1 MKREKIDQIKKF
13 IKDESIK
20 FIAKFGGLTN
30 TFFYDSELE
39 LKPGILRKFSIV
51 EQVHE
56 NWGTTSKVD
65 FDEFFQIALKEFKS
79 NHPITVTE
87 SVSLKKVK
95 ESWLKTERRNEIG
108 WDDGQFNTYRDRYF
122 EYLKRS
128 GRSEKYI
135 LENKKSSLS
144 IIEKLADPNSTSEI
158 LVKGLV
164 VGSVQSGKTANF
176 NGVINS
182 AIDLGYRLIIVL
194 SGITEDLRNQT
205 QDRIENDVIGDK
217 KSKLGPNGEEIWRGV
232 GSVTPFKIED
242 GRIVVRMITSLSS
255 DFKRGIWEGDNS
267 LNSFNILVCKKNV
280 SILKNILL
288 WLNDKNGGKKSN
300 IPFLVIDDEA
310 DNASLNNMGFKGKE
324 YATKI
329 NLEIRALLD
338 LFMIR
343 SYLGYTATPFANVLQ
358 DRNERPDK
366 MFSIPKSNQDKIPEG
381 EAKNFDFT
389 LIPNLFPEDFID
401 LLFPPS
407 NYIGIKH
414 FFDTKEDD
422 QNKKINKIES
432 LIADPINDYLGSF
445 PVRVY
450 KSDGTPTFLK
460 EKNQDKEL
468 EKINPSRSAK
478 QTDEFPKILP
488 ESLKESIL
496 CFILSIAVR
505 LSRNPEMVNSEL
517 YQPHH
522 SMLIH
527 ISRFGLWQNRTK
539 ELIKE
544 FLDGPEGNAG
554 KGLFS
559 HIKND
564 KTNSETFVEF
574 ERIWNK
580 YYYYI
585 INNIKNLVPAGYED
599 DFMVPKDFKTDI
611 LGLLPE
617 AIRNIE
623 VKAVNSITKDNLRY
637 PKKEDKDF
645 SEKKYIA
652 IGGNRLSRGFTLE
665 GLTINYF
672 LRGTEN
678 ADTLMQM
685 GRWFGYRPGFLD
697 CCKLF
702 TTIEAIEKFNEASL
716 IIEDL
721 ENKFEQLSKLPDK
734 SPRDFTLWIR
744 NNPGVLKLT
753 RGNFLKNLNWLSL
766 VFSDTIQQSTQ
777 FILKKSL
784 IEESFN
790 CFKTHVN
797 KILWESKE
805 GYIIHNTNQ
814 EGLLEFIDLPNTM
827 NNLNVLGL
835 RGFLKNCS
843 EKGKLQNWTIAI
855 KKINRGE
862 GHELKKDKSGLPW
875 DLNLITRRGP
885 KSDEKNDR
893 AVLLYK
899 NIYKA
904 RNSTIISPIDFSIT
918 LNQTQ
923 IVEAEKQFRLLKK
936 AEYIHAKKLT
946 EIEAE
951 KKAASLAMSDKA
963 YRMAMDDTNGI
974 LVIYLLDLQKVF
986 EVSAGEIDEDL
997 TEYKIKNDLNNL
1009 NIPLIGFALGF
1020 PAVPDVDGDIYA
1032 ARHNYEKPLTEMNF
1046 EELKIYIEN
1055 NHMEIEI
1062 NPSWSQQE
1070 LLLAIEELID
1080 ESEGAEEFD
1089 ETLTL

>member
-1 MKREKIDQIKKF
+1 MKREKIEQIKKF
-13 IKDESIK
+13 IKNESIY
-20 FIAKFGGLTN
+20 FIEVNGGLTRA
-30 TFFYDSELE
+30 FFDNHN
-39 LKPGILRKFSIV
+39 LKESVSNKFYIV
-51 EQVHE
+51 ESLYTIS
-56 NWGTTSKVD
+56 WGTTSEID
-65 FDEFFQIALKEFKS
+65 FDDFFNIALKEFKS
-79 NHPITVTE
+79 NHPITVQE

-95 ESWLKTERRNEIG
+95 ETWLKSERRNEIG
-108 WDDGQFNTYRDRYF
+108 WENGSFDTYRDRYF
-122 EYLKRS
+122 EYLKRT

-144 IIEKLADPNSTSEI
+144 IIEKLADPNSDSEI

-194 SGITEDLRNQT
+194 SGITEDLRSQT
-205 QDRIENDVIGDK
+205 QDRIDNDIIGDK
-217 KSKLGPNGEEIWRGV
+217 KSNVGPNGEEIWRGV
-232 GSVTPFKIED
+232 GSVSSFKIEN
-242 GRIVVRMITSLSS
+242 GRIVVRSITSYFS
-255 DFKRGIWEGDNS
+255 DFKRGLWEGDHS

-280 SILKNILL
+280 SILKNVLL
-288 WLNDKNGGKKSN
+288 WLNEKSGGKKLD

-329 NLEIRALLD
+329 NMEIRALLD
-338 LFMIR
+338 LFTIR
-343 SYLGYTATPFANVLQ
+343 SYLGYTATPFANILQ

-366 MFSIPKSNQDKIPEG
+366 TFSIPKANQAKLPKG
-381 EAKNFDFT
+381 EPKNHDFT
-389 LIPNLFPEDFID
+389 MISNLFPEDFID
-401 LLFPPS
+401 LLYPPS

-414 FFDTKEDD
+414 FFDTKEEDL
-422 QNKKINKIES
+422 NKKIDKIES

-445 PVRVY
+445 PPRVF
-450 KSDGTPTFLK
+450 KSDGTPTFLN
-460 EKNQDKEL
+460 EKNEDKEL
-468 EKINPSRSAK
+468 EKLNPSRSAK
-478 QTDEFPKILP
+478 QTDEYPKVLP

-505 LSRNPEMVNSEL
+505 LSRRPEMVKSDL
-517 YQPHH
+517 YQPHN

-539 ELIKE
+539 KLIKE
-544 FLDGPEGNAG
+544 FLEGPEGDSG
-554 KGLFS
+554 KGIFS
-559 HIKND
+559 HINND
-564 KTNSETFVEF
+564 SIDSETFKEF
-574 ERIWNK
+574 ERIWNR

-585 INNIKNLVPAGYED
+585 INNIKDLVPAGYED
-599 DFMVPKDFKTDI
+599 DFMVPKDFKKDI
-611 LGLLPE
+611 RSLLPQ
-617 AIRNIE
+617 AIKNIE
-623 VKAVNSITKDNLRY
+623 VKAINSLTKDKLFY
-637 PKKEDKDF
+637 PKKDDKDF
-645 SEKKYIA
+645 TEKKYIA

-685 GRWFGYRPGFLD
+685 GRWFGYRPGYLD

-702 TTIEAIEKFNEASL
+702 TNIEAIEKFNESSL

-734 SPRDFTLWIR
+734 SPRDFTLWIL

-766 VFSDTIQQSTQ
+766 VFSDTVQQSTQ

-784 IEESFN
+784 IEESFHS
-790 CFKTHVN
+790 FKIHINELTWAI
-797 KILWESKE
+797 KD
-805 GYIIHNTNQ
+805 GYIIHNTDH
-814 EGLLEFIDLPNTM
+814 EGLLKFIDLPNTM

-835 RGFLKNCS
+835 RGYLKNCT

-855 KKINRGE
+855 KKISQGD
-862 GHELKKDKSGLPW
+862 GYELDKDLSGLPW
-875 DLNLITRRGP
+875 DIKLITRRGP
-885 KSDEKNDR
+885 KSDEINDR
-893 AVLLYK
+893 AVLLNK
-899 NIYKA
+899 NIFKA

-923 IVEAEKQFRLLKK
+923 IDEAERQFRQLKK
-936 AEYIHAKKLT
+936 EEYINNKKLSD
-946 EIEAE
+946 EDAE
-951 KKAASLAMSDKA
+951 KKAATVAMSDKA
-963 YRMAMDDTNGI
+963 YRIAMDDTTGI

-986 EVSAGEIDEDL
+986 EVTAGQIDQQL
-997 TEYKIKNDLNNL
+997 TEYKINNDLDNL
-1009 NIPLIGFALGF
+1009 NIPLIGYALGF

-1032 ARHNYEKPLTEMNF
+1032 AKHDYDKPLISMNIQ
-1046 EELKIYIEN
+1046 ELKIYIEN
-1055 NHMEIEI
+1055 NDLDLDITQ
-1062 NPSWSQQE
+1062 NWSTQQ
-1070 LLLAIEELID
+1070 LLTAIEELID
-1080 ESEGAEEFD
+1080 EREGAEEFD
-1089 ETLTL
+1089 DNLTE

>member
-13 IKDESIK
+13 IKQESIK
-20 FIAKFGGLTN
+20 FISNFGGLTN
-30 TFFYDSELE
+30 TFFYDSN
-39 LKPGILRKFSIV
+39 LKNIILTKFNIV
-51 EQVHE
+51 AQVHDS
-56 NWGTTSKVD
+56 WGTTSNLD

-79 NHPITVTE
+79 VHPVTVTE

-95 ESWLKTERRNEIG
+95 ESWLNNERKNDIG
-108 WDDGQFNTYRDRYF
+108 WEDVSFNTYRDRYF
-122 EYLKRS
+122 EYLRRS

-144 IIEKLADPNSTSEI
+144 IIEKLADPNSSSEI
-158 LVKGLV
+158 LIKGLV

-182 AIDLGYRLIIVL
+182 AIDLGYKLIIVL
-194 SGITEDLRNQT
+194 SGITEDLRSQT
-205 QDRIENDVIGDK
+205 QYRIENDVIGDK
-217 KSKLGPNGEEIWRGV
+217 ESKSGRNGEELWRGV
-232 GSVTPFKIED
+232 GAVTPFKIED
-242 GRIVVRMITSLSS
+242 RQIVVRSITSISS
-255 DFKRGIWEGDNS
+255 DFNRGIWEGDHS
-267 LNSFNILVCKKNV
+267 LNNFNILICKKNV

-288 WLNDKNGGKKSN
+288 WLNDKNGGEKSN

-310 DNASLNNMGFKGKE
+310 DNASLNNMGYKGKE

-338 LFMIR
+338 LFKIR

-358 DRNERPDK
+358 DRNERSDK
-366 MFSIPKSNQDKIPEG
+366 KYSIPKLNQDRIPEG
-381 EAKNFDFT
+381 EPKNFDFT

-401 LLFPPS
+401 LLYPPS

-422 QNKKINKIES
+422 PNRKINKIES
-432 LIADPINDYLGSF
+432 LIADPIDDYLGSF
-445 PVRVY
+445 PIRVY
-450 KSDGTPTFLK
+450 KGDGTSTFSIN
-460 EKNQDKEL
+460 KNQDKEL
-468 EKINPSRSAK
+468 EKLNPSRSAK
-478 QTDEFPKILP
+478 QTDDYPRILP

-496 CFILSIAVR
+496 CFILTIAVR
-505 LSRNPEMVNSEL
+505 LSRKPEMVNSEL

-539 ELIKE
+539 KLIKE
-544 FLDGPEGNAG
+544 YLEGPEGETG
-554 KGLFS
+554 SGLFS

-564 KTNSETFVEF
+564 KTNSVTFNEF

-585 INNIKNLVPAGYED
+585 INNIKNLVPVGYED
-599 DFMVPKDFKTDI
+599 DFMVPKDFKEHI
-611 LGLLPE
+611 LPLLPQ
-617 AIRNIE
+617 AINNIE
-623 VKAVNSITKDNLRY
+623 VKAINSLTKDCLRY
-637 PKKEDKDF
+637 PKNGDSDF

-685 GRWFGYRPGFLD
+685 GRWFGYRPGYLD

-702 TTIEAIEKFNEASL
+702 TNIEAIEKFNEASL

-734 SPRDFTLWIR
+734 SPRDYTLWIK

-753 RGNFLKNLNWLSL
+753 RGNFLKNLNRLSL

-784 IEESFN
+784 IQESFN
-790 CFKTHVN
+790 AFKNHVN
-797 KILWESKE
+797 RLNWELKE

-814 EGLLEFIDLPNTM
+814 EGLLEFIDLPSTM

-835 RGFLKNCS
+835 RGFLDECTK
-843 EKGKLQNWTIAI
+843 KDKLQNWTIAI
-855 KKINRGE
+855 KKIKRGE
-862 GHELKKDKSGLPW
+862 GHELKKDISGLPW

-885 KSDEKNDR
+885 KEEEKNDR
-893 AVLLYK
+893 SVLLDK

-904 RNSTIISPIDFSIT
+904 RNSTIISPIDFSVT
-918 LNQTQ
+918 LNQAQ
-923 IVEAEKQFRLLKK
+923 IEQAESKFRLLKK
-936 AEYIHAKKLT
+936 LEYIKDKNLS
-946 EIEAE
+946 EEEAE
-951 KKAASLAMSDKA
+951 KKAATVTMSDKA
-963 YRMAMDDTNGI
+963 YRSVMDDTNGV

-986 EVSAGEIDEDL
+986 EVDSGEIDTEL
-997 TEYKIKNDLNNL
+997 TDYKINNGFDNL

-1032 ARHNYEKPLTEMNF
+1032 SRHYYDKDVTEMDF
-1046 EELKIYIEN
+1046 EELKIFIEN
-1055 NHMEIEI
+1055 NQLEIEI
-1062 NPSWSQQE
+1062 NPSWSKKELLIAIQE
-1070 LLLAIEELID
+1070 LLDETEE
-1080 ESEGAEEFD
+1080 AVEFD
-1089 ETLTL
+1089 ETLTE